1 MTGYV
6 ADLSWNSGAR
16 AIEKLDRLRSTMAVN
31 VLKKWSLWMWS
42 LARREQFSFWVK
54 SWSSQQTWNRLRA
67 LKLCAVYRQSRMEF
81 LTIVGTTALM
91 AWSLGHTW
99 QRQSRHLQNLAP
111 WPKTAFDI
119 AQILFATFYFIFLRG
134 EILELQ
140 QRQNTWGPAD
150 IWM

>member
-1 MTGYV
+1 
-6 ADLSWNSGAR
+6 
-16 AIEKLDRLRSTMAVN
+16 
-31 VLKKWSLWMWS
+31 
-42 LARREQFSFWVK
+42 
-54 SWSSQQTWNRLRA
+54 
-67 LKLCAVYRQSRMEF
+67 MEF